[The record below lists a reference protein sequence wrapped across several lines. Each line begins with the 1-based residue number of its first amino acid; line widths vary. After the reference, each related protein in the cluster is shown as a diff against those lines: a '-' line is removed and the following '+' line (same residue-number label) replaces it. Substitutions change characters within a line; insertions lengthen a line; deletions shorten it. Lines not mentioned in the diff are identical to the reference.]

1 MTFNILLWQCW
12 LLCTS
17 LNPLNLFLCFFP
29 SDMDSECRSHVHDL
43 RLSLAMGVR
52 QGRSTAPS
60 QGRPSILGRLV
71 NPSDQGTSVQ
81 PAWPPLYPCTQR
93 TDGLRRC
100 GRNPGA
106 FLGSLGP
113 PRGGGHAQGLRGCR
127 GAQAPGTRPAGRTRA
142 LPLLDSGDSWLYFQE
157 ENENA

>member
-1 MTFNILLWQCW
+1 
-12 LLCTS
+12 
-17 LNPLNLFLCFFP
+17 
-29 SDMDSECRSHVHDL
+29 MDSECRSHVHDL

-60 QGRPSILGRLV
+60 QGRPSILGCLV

-113 PRGGGHAQGLRGCR
+113 PRGGGHAQGCEVVEAHRPQGQ
-127 GAQAPGTRPAGRTRA
+127 GPQAAPGLCRCSIAAIHGSTSRRKMKMHEIFKLHTEASNYEKQFHGKCVGRA
-142 LPLLDSGDSWLYFQE
+142 D
-157 ENENA
+157 